1 MENNI
6 KITYPGSEKVYIKG
20 SLHPEI
26 KVGMRVVKQMPTVS
40 IENGKRIERKN
51 PSVYIYDTSGPYS
64 DPSIK
69 TDVRKRTPTLARAMD
84 YGARR
89 CGTSEGDIVRI
100 WAYAP

>member
-40 IENGKRIERKN
+40 IETGNASSAKIRL
-51 PSVYIYDTSGPYS
+51 SIYTTQADHTA
-64 DPSIK
+64 I
-69 TDVRKRTPTLARAMD
+69 RA
-84 YGARR
+84 
-89 CGTSEGDIVRI
+89 
-100 WAYAP
+100 

>member
-40 IENGKRIERKN
+40 IENGKRI
-51 PSVYIYDTSGPYS
+51 
-64 DPSIK
+64 
-69 TDVRKRTPTLARAMD
+69 
-84 YGARR
+84 
-89 CGTSEGDIVRI
+89 
-100 WAYAP
+100 